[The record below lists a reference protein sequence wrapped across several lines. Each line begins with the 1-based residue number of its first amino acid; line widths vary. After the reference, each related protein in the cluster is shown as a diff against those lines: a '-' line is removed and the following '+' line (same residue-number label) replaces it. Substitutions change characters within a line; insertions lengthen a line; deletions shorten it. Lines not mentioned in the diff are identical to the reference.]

1 MTTEAGIRTER
12 VDDIPLLVWQQR
24 VMGIPQIIDEI
35 IQPHGNRQGLSVGW
49 TVVAWLS
56 FIVSQADHR
65 LSYVES
71 WATEQIGTLQA
82 LLPEAVRVQDFTDD
96 RLGDVLSY
104 LSDDATWEAIEAEL
118 GQQVM
123 QVYELSPERVHVDS
137 TSAALYHDPE
147 GNPLVR
153 YGKSKD
159 HRPDLA
165 QFKLMLSSLSPMGMP
180 LATLIVAGNRA
191 DDALYLPVIE
201 QTRQVLQRRGL
212 LYIGDSKMEAL
223 STRAGLQASGDFYLV
238 PLSKK
243 GSQEQLLH
251 ELLEPV
257 WREEQ
262 VLTDIYLPEVQTSEA
277 SDKPEQRLR
286 ARAFAVERT
295 QEVGD
300 GSERLEWTERMLVV
314 YSPNLADSARRGLA
328 QRLQRAQDELLALT
342 PTPDRGRRQWSELE
356 PLQAAAEAI
365 VKGFR
370 LSELLTITYERQQ
383 SQRHIRK
390 YKDRPARTETST
402 RYQVHVT
409 PNPDAIELAERE
421 LGWRLYVTNTT
432 AEQLSLEDSVS
443 AYREAPLHE
452 HNFSRLKNRPLGLRP
467 FYVHRQDH
475 MLGLVRLLSLA
486 LRLLTL
492 VEFVVRRKLQQQAT
506 TLTGL
511 YEGNPNRS
519 TDRPTTERLLRAF
532 QPITLTSVNL
542 PGQQIVHLT
551 PLTPVQ
557 SQILALLGLPESIYT
572 DLTDVPNP
580 IPP

>member
-1 MTTEAGIRTER
+1 MTTEAEIRTER
-12 VDDIPLLVWQQR
+12 VDDVPLLVWQQR
-24 VMGIPQIIDEI
+24 AMGIPQIIDEI

-82 LLPEAVRVQDFTDD
+82 LFPAAVRVQDFTDD

-104 LSDDATWEAIEAEL
+104 LSDDASWTAIEAEVC
-118 GQQVM
+118 QQVM

-165 QFKLMLSSLSPMGMP
+165 QFKLMLSSLAPMGMP
-180 LATLIVAGNRA
+180 LATLIVPGNQA
-191 DDALYLPVIE
+191 DDGLYLPVIE

-223 STRAGLQASGDFYLV
+223 STRAGLQAGGDFYLV

-243 GSQEQLLH
+243 GSQEQLLQ
-251 ELLEPV
+251 ELLEPL
-257 WREEQ
+257 WTEEQ
-262 VLTDIYLPEVQTSEA
+262 VVTDIYLPEAQASEA
-277 SDKPEQRLR
+277 PDRPKQRLR
-286 ARAFAVERT
+286 ARAFAVERI
-295 QEVGD
+295 QEVED
-300 GSERLEWTERMLVV
+300 RSEPLEWTERILVV

-342 PTPDRGRRQWSELE
+342 PTPGRGRRQWSELE
-356 PLQAAAEAI
+356 PLQAAAEAT

-370 LSELLTITYERQQ
+370 VSGLLTVTYERQE
-383 SQRHIRK
+383 SQRHVRK
-390 YKDRPARTETST
+390 YKDRPARTETT
-402 RYQVHVT
+402 VRYQVHVT
-409 PNPDAIELAERE
+409 PNPEAIELAQRE

-432 AEQLSLEDSVS
+432 AEQLSLEDAVS

-492 VEFVVRRKLQQQAT
+492 VEFVVQRELQQQGTA
-506 TLTGL
+506 LTGL

-557 SQILALLGLPESIYT
+557 SQILTLLGLPESIYT
-572 DLTDVPNP
+572 DLADVPNA